1 MADRFAAA
9 ADALSQM
16 DGDSSSLTLPI
27 LDVIPVTGAA
37 ISTLGDFLGSETVTA
52 SDSIAARIDEVQ
64 FDLGEGPCWDALATG
79 LPALHPDFRSTM
91 ARWPA
96 FSEALSA
103 QPIRSLFAFPL
114 IIGPLRIGALDLYA
128 VQPMELGSRDAKRT
142 EVFAS
147 IVSRHVLRRA
157 LRESG
162 VTDSEDNAP
171 NSRRIIHQATGFVIA
186 QLGIS
191 AEDAHLLIQGQAF
204 SQGRSMHEIA
214 EDLIQSRLTF
224 ELTDNSIE
232 VER

>member
-16 DGDSSSLTLPI
+16 DGDSSSLTTPI
-27 LDVIPVTGAA
+27 LDIIPVTGAA
-37 ISTLGDFLGSETVTA
+37 VSTLGDFLGSETITA
-52 SDSIAARIDEVQ
+52 SDAVAARIDELQ
-64 FDLGEGPCWDALATG
+64 FDLGEGPCWDALAG
-79 LPALHPDFRSTM
+79 AVPMLEPDLRSTM

-96 FSEALSA
+96 FSEAVSA
-103 QPIRSLFAFPL
+103 QSVGSLFAFPL

-157 LRESG
+157 LREAG
-162 VTDSEDNAP
+162 ATDSGDDGR

-186 QLGIS
+186 QLAIS

-204 SQGRSMHEIA
+204 SQGSSMREIA
-214 EDLIQSRLTF
+214 EDLIERRLTF
-224 ELTDNSIE
+224 ELNDNSIE

>member
-9 ADALSQM
+9 ANALSKM

-52 SDSIAARIDEVQ
+52 SDALAARIDELQ
-64 FDLGEGPCWDALATG
+64 FDLGEGPCWEALAIG
-79 LPALHPDFRSTM
+79 APVLEPDLAR
-91 ARWPA
+91 ARRWPA
-96 FSEALSA
+96 FSEAISS
-103 QPIRSLFAFPL
+103 QQVGSLFAFPL

-128 VQPMELGSRDAKRT
+128 VQPMELGSQDAKRS

-157 LRESG
+157 LSTSEFG
-162 VTDSEDNAP
+162 EPEDNAP

-191 AEDAHLLIQGQAF
+191 AEDAHLLLQGQAF
-204 SQGRSMHEIA
+204 SQGRSMREVAQDVI
-214 EDLIQSRLTF
+214 ERRLTY
-224 ELTDNSIE
+224 ELSDNSIE
-232 VER
+232 DER

>member
-9 ADALSQM
+9 ANALSKM

-52 SDSIAARIDEVQ
+52 SDALAARIDELQ
-64 FDLGEGPCWDALATG
+64 FDLGEGPCWEALAIG
-79 LPALHPDFRSTM
+79 APVLEPDLAR
-91 ARWPA
+91 ARRWPA
-96 FSEALSA
+96 FSEAISS
-103 QPIRSLFAFPL
+103 QQVGSLFAFPL

-128 VQPMELGSRDAKRT
+128 VQPMELGSQDAKRS

-157 LRESG
+157 LSTSEVG
-162 VTDSEDNAP
+162 EPEDNAP

-191 AEDAHLLIQGQAF
+191 AEDAHLLLQGQAF
-204 SQGRSMHEIA
+204 SQGRSMREVAQDVI
-214 EDLIQSRLTF
+214 ERRLTY
-224 ELTDNSIE
+224 ELSDNSIE
-232 VER
+232 DER